1 MEKMFFWRLKLCYTN
16 EHKEYGIWNY
26 SKFVIPNS
34 SSHPMALFA
43 KKNTEKRYL
52 GVDMSADSIKIVE
65 LKNTNG
71 KPELVTYGYVQTKPD
86 MVKGAFI
93 DNTNA
98 TALLL
103 REVYEKAG
111 CSATEVLAALPISTT
126 FTSILK
132 IQKISKKDLKNT
144 PKIKSVLAKEI
155 EKILP
160 APLSEMQFDYTLINE
175 DDYKALKDEDEA
187 LDVKFLITAASNAV
201 VKKYSD
207 IFKQTGFKLLN
218 LDIEPFALVRSLV
231 GNDRSLLMV
240 VDIGEHTTSLSLIN
254 NGIPV
259 FNRSVDIGGSM
270 ITKKLAEVMNIQG
283 ADAEQYKL
291 DLPILM
297 QQQNLTELPK
307 PIEIIIAPIIQEI
320 KYLIATYYEQV
331 SKEKELD
338 RIILTGGSAGIAHL
352 DDYFVKSLNLRTY
365 MGDPWARVIYPM
377 DLQNVL
383 KEIGPRF
390 AAAVGLAMTYIK

>member
-1 MEKMFFWRLKLCYTN
+1 M
-16 EHKEYGIWNY
+16 
-26 SKFVIPNS
+26 S
-34 SSHPMALFA
+34 LFG
-43 KKNTEKRYL
+43 KKNEEKRYL

-103 REVYEKAG
+103 REVYEKSG
-111 CSATEVLAALPISTT
+111 CQATEVLAALPVSTT

-132 IQKISKKDLKNT
+132 IQKISKKDLKNI
-144 PKIKSVLAKEI
+144 PKIKSILAKEI

-160 APLSEMQFDYTLINE
+160 APLAEMQFDYTLINE

-187 LDVKFLITAASNAV
+187 LDVKFLITAASNV
-201 VKKYSD
+201 IVKKYSD

-240 VDIGEHTTSLSLIN
+240 VDMGEHTTSLSLIN

-259 FNRSVDIGGSM
+259 FNRSVDIGGAM
-270 ITKKLAEVMNIQG
+270 ITKKLAEVMNIPG
-283 ADAEQYKL
+283 AEAEQYKL

-307 PIEIIIAPIIQEI
+307 PIEIIIAPIVQEI

-338 RIILTGGSAGIAHL
+338 RIILTGGSSGIAHL
-352 DDYFVKSLNLRTY
+352 DDYFVKALNLRTY

-383 KEIGPRF
+383 REIGPRF